1 MGLIKWVHFIFI
13 DICHTDIFILVL
25 NKKVKLL
32 FVAVVAPALSRRVFG
47 LLTHSKS
54 TQIKTKMF
62 LISIMW
68 TGVEWSIMEW
78 HPMESAHHPG
88 KKKILVLDA
97 KRSRD

>member
-1 MGLIKWVHFIFI
+1 MVMFRGQKIEIARWWWDWLNEYIFN
-13 DICHTDIFILVL
+13 ICHAEIFILVL

-32 FVAVVAPALSRRVFG
+32 LVAVVAPALSRHVFG

-54 TQIKTKMF
+54 TQIKKKMF

-88 KKKILVLDA
+88 KN
-97 KRSRD
+97 